1 MMKEVNQVC
10 GKLNKALGI
19 SVILPNP
26 SEKAMK
32 TASLCNFIV
41 GAGLMAA
48 GAAFSSK
55 CCAALGGLGI
65 ASSIL
70 LRKESTHKSNDK

>member
-1 MMKEVNQVC
+1 MIKEVNQVC
-10 GKLNKALGI
+10 GKLNKVLGI

-26 SEKAMK
+26 SEKAIK

-41 GAGLMAA
+41 GVGLMAA
-48 GAAFSSK
+48 GAFFSSK
-55 CCAALGGLGI
+55 CCTALGGLGI

-70 LRKESTHKSNDK
+70 LRKESRHKSDGK